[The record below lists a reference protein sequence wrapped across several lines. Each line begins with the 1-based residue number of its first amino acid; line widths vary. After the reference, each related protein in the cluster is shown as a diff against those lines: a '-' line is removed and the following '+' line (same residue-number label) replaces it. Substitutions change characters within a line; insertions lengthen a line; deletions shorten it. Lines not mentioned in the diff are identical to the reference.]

1 MKIYEVLASYIGVN
15 CISVY
20 VHIVHVPKYPSHY
33 SFLCLFVSLC
43 LLCVPVSQVWLVVDV
58 VLGDK
63 DDPHPLLLSLR
74 VNKLCVLKILLA
86 VIALA
91 LDLSLLSTNL
101 YER

>member
-1 MKIYEVLASYIGVN
+1 MKIDEVLASYIGVN

-43 LLCVPVSQVWLVVDV
+43 LLCVPASQVWLVVDV

-63 DDPHPLLLSLR
+63 DDPHPLSLR
-74 VNKLCVLKILLA
+74 VNKLRVLEILLA

>member
-1 MKIYEVLASYIGVN
+1 MKIHETLASYIGVN

-58 VLGDK
+58 VLCDK
-63 DDPHPLLLSLR
+63 DDPHPLLSLR
-74 VNKLCVLKILLA
+74 VNKLRVLEILLA
-86 VIALA
+86 VNALA